1 MPTRRET
8 IDVDGI
14 LARLF
19 TPEVDPR
26 GIDGGERPFVEQT
39 AEQKLLFA
47 MLVDGLTRAA
57 RGTIEA
63 RQWVASAYDHWG
75 TFLYVTEALGL
86 SSKRLRCAL
95 WEGILGRRFHFL
107 AERRVERGRA
117 RAVRTRRRKHKEA
130 A

>member
-1 MPTRRET
+1 MPTREVLD
-8 IDVDGI
+8 IDGI
-14 LARLF
+14 VARLF

-39 AEQKLLFA
+39 PEQKLLFA

-57 RGTIEA
+57 RGKIEA

-86 SSKRLRCAL
+86 SARRLRCAL
-95 WEGILGRRFHFL
+95 WAGMLTQRFRFL
-107 AERRVERGRA
+107 AERRVDRGRA
-117 RAVRTRRRKHKEA
+117 RVVRTRRRRHKEA